1 MEQTVFQSNEIL
13 SGHRQTDQKAS
24 VSLPQT
30 SYGPEGRGFESL
42 RAYQNHGN
50 SLNFRGFSFDLC
62 AFSGGWILRWTVD
75 PSRDPYGNLERL
87 GLESVGEKIPYRV
100 CRLLLHRGG
109 YMGVGVQRKPG
120 GVVAQ
125 HGGEG
130 FDIYSVLQGQHR
142 KCVSEVMEAYP
153 LQSRPF
159 QNPLEHVQNA
169 VRGHLTSVWRGEN
182 IFVLLLHSPE
192 HVDCFCSY
200 RNTAVGVFGC

>member
-1 MEQTVFQSNEIL
+1 MLAVNS
-13 SGHRQTDQKAS
+13 
-24 VSLPQT
+24 QT

-42 RAYQNHGN
+42 RAYQSHGN
-50 SLNFRGFSFDLC
+50 STNFHGFVLVFDTF
-62 AFSGGWILRWTVD
+62 AGGWILRRAVD

-142 KCVSEVMEAYP
+142 KCVSEVVESYP
-153 LQSRPF
+153 IQPRPF
-159 QNPLEHVQNA
+159 QHPLEHMEDA
-169 VRGHLTSVWRGEN
+169 VRGHRAVVWRGEDVL
-182 IFVLLLHSPE
+182 IFLL
-192 HVDCFCSY
+192 
-200 RNTAVGVFGC
+200 RA